1 MKSKLEWIL
10 SNYPV
15 DGYDGG
21 LTEEQAK
28 DLCVEMWNEMAE
40 NVYENKEDSKLIG
53 VYKPYLDCFACEY
66 YTSSCSGCQFDI
78 LFDGCMSSNSPFEK
92 WFIAENR
99 THSGCDSL
107 KKYSIEIADL
117 FIDYGSYE

>member
-40 NVYENKEDSKLIG
+40 NEYIEKEDSKLIG
-53 VYKPYLDCFACEY
+53 VFKPYLDCFACEY
-66 YTSSCSGCQFDI
+66 YRASCSGCQFDI
-78 LFDGCMSSNSPFEK
+78 LFRGCTKIESPFIK
-92 WFIAENR
+92 WGDIIIGRYVGEG
-99 THSGCDSL
+99 TL
-107 KKYSIEIADL
+107 KKFSIEIADL
-117 FIDYGSYE
+117 FID